1 MEWHGGAAT
10 EREDSVRARFVRGG
24 LEGGAGIRLQ
34 APPFSDHEAAL
45 TDIADYRAPQELGS
59 AMRSAGVQAFEYRSA
74 RCPERGCNVA
84 LFTPAAFT
92 EKRPRNLTPWLCE
105 TTAGYVAFKPA
116 HVPGAPKIFS
126 WELFWWT
133 ESCRIRR
140 EWRGHGCQRS
150 GAPSEGRHLPVGQG
164 WPACPEGKR
173 AEDFERHCPA
183 MGRQEASAKIC
194 AQMESSL
201 SRVESVRL

>member
-24 LEGGAGIRLQ
+24 LEGGAGIRPQ

-92 EKRPRNLTPWLCE
+92 
-105 TTAGYVAFKPA
+105 
-116 HVPGAPKIFS
+116 
-126 WELFWWT
+126 
-133 ESCRIRR
+133 
-140 EWRGHGCQRS
+140 
-150 GAPSEGRHLPVGQG
+150 
-164 WPACPEGKR
+164 
-173 AEDFERHCPA
+173 
-183 MGRQEASAKIC
+183 
-194 AQMESSL
+194 
-201 SRVESVRL
+201 SVLAT